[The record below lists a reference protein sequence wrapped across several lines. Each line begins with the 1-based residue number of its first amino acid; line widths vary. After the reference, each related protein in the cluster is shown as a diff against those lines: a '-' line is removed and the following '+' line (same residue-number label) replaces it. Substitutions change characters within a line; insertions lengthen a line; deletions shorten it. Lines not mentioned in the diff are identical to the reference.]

1 MARAVCGPN
10 GASRPLP
17 PLPRHTV
24 ARPRI
29 RSTSSTS
36 RPVTSPAR
44 IPVLAISPHDGL
56 VAAVAEVLTGARLDQ
71 PAQLVVGQ
79 RVGDFGVELG
89 GFQSEQRVLVNL
101 AFLGQPRR
109 EPAHTELAGPGGGRF
124 GAGVEQIGH
133 EPLHQVAVQGG
144 GVTVFVTPAQE
155 RSNAVPVALDGLRRL
170 ALGAQRQLPR
180 RQRSGQI
187 ESGWLAT
194 RHPDISTGYAVVVY
208 YFWIDR

>member
-29 RSTSSTS
+29 
-36 RPVTSPAR
+36 
-44 IPVLAISPHDGL
+44 
-56 VAAVAEVLTGARLDQ
+56 
-71 PAQLVVGQ
+71 
-79 RVGDFGVELG
+79 
-89 GFQSEQRVLVNL
+89 
-101 AFLGQPRR
+101 
-109 EPAHTELAGPGGGRF
+109 
-124 GAGVEQIGH
+124 
-133 EPLHQVAVQGG
+133 QGG

-180 RQRSGQI
+180 RQQSGQI